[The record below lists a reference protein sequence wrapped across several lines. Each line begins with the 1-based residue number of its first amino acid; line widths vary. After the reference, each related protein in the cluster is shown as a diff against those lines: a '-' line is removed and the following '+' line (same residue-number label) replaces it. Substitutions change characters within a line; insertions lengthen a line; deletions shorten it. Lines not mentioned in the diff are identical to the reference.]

1 MTFEDAARACGII
14 AILRGVK
21 PSEVLEIGDALYE
34 AGVHI
39 VEVPLN
45 SPDPF
50 VSIAAL
56 ADRFANRMVV
66 GAGTVLDTEST
77 EKLKISG
84 GLISVS
90 PDSNPAVI
98 ASAIKLGLVPLPGV
112 FTPTEAFAA
121 IRAGATH
128 LKLFPAEAASPIT
141 VKAWKAVL
149 PKRASIYAV
158 GGVTPDNMQSWFD
171 AGCAGFGIGSN
182 IYKAGK
188 SPADVRQSAAEFV
201 AAWKALKRTQVT

>member
-1 MTFEDAARACGII
+1 MTFEDAAKACGIV

-21 PSEVLEIGDALYE
+21 PSDVLAIGNALYA
-34 AGVHI
+34 AGVRI

-56 ADRFANRMVV
+56 ADHFKTRMVV
-66 GAGTVLDTEST
+66 GAGTVLDTASVDN
-77 EKLKISG
+77 LKAAG
-84 GLISVS
+84 GAISVS
-90 PDSNPAVI
+90 PDCNPIVI
-98 ASAIKLGLVPLPGV
+98 TRAIELGLVPLPGV
-112 FTPTEAFAA
+112 FTPSEAFTA

-128 LKLFPAEAASPIT
+128 LKLFPADAASPVT

-149 PKRASIYAV
+149 PKHVRIYAV
-158 GGVTPDNMQSWFD
+158 GGVSPANMQVWSD

-182 IYKAGK
+182 VYKPGK
-188 SPADVRQSAAEFV
+188 SPEDVGRSAAEFV
-201 AAWKALKRTQVT
+201 TAWNALKRD

>member
-1 MTFEDAARACGII
+1 MTFEEAARTCGIV

-21 PSEVLEIGDALYE
+21 PSEVLGIGNALYA
-34 AGVHI
+34 AGVRI

-56 ADRFANRMVV
+56 ADHFKTRMVV
-66 GAGTVLDTEST
+66 GAGTVLDVASVDR
-77 EKLKISG
+77 LKAAG

-90 PDSNPAVI
+90 PDCNPTVI
-98 ASAIKLGLVPLPGV
+98 ARAIEQGLVPLPGV
-112 FTPTEAFAA
+112 FTPTEAFTA
-121 IRAGATH
+121 IRAGAAH
-128 LKLFPAEAASPIT
+128 LKLFPAEAASPVT

-149 PKRASIYAV
+149 PKHVSIYAV
-158 GGVTPDNMQSWFD
+158 GGVTPANMQAWSD

-182 IYKAGK
+182 IYKPGNSPEDAGK
-188 SPADVRQSAAEFV
+188 SAAEFV
-201 AAWKALKRTQVT
+201 AAWNGLKRN

>member
-1 MTFEDAARACGII
+1 MTFEEAARYCGIV

-21 PSEVLEIGDALYE
+21 PSEVMDIGNALHA
-34 AGVHI
+34 AGVRI

-56 ADRFANRMVV
+56 ADHFKGRMIV
-66 GAGTVLDTEST
+66 GAGTVLDADSV
-77 EKLKISG
+77 EKLHRAG
-84 GLISVS
+84 GQISVS
-90 PDSNPAVI
+90 PDCNPAVI
-98 ASAIKLGLVPLPGV
+98 SRAAELGLVPLPGV

-121 IRAGATH
+121 IRAGASH
-128 LKLFPAEAASPIT
+128 LKLFPAEAASPVT

-149 PKRASIYAV
+149 PKHVSVYAV
-158 GGVTPDNMQSWFD
+158 GGVTPSNMQAWAD

-182 IYKAGK
+182 IYKPGMTADDVGK
-188 SPADVRQSAAEFV
+188 AAQNFV
-201 AAWKALKRTQVT
+201 AAWNGLKGR

>member
-1 MTFEDAARACGII
+1 MTFEEAAETCGII

-21 PSEVLEIGDALYE
+21 PSEVLAIGEALFT
-34 AGVHI
+34 AGVRI

-56 ADRFANRMVV
+56 SDRFKGRLVT
-66 GAGTVLDTEST
+66 GAGTVLDVTGVER
-77 EKLKISG
+77 LKAAG
-84 GLISVS
+84 GEMSVS
-90 PDSNPAVI
+90 PDCNPAVI
-98 ASAIKLGLVPLPGV
+98 ARAAEQGLTPLPGV

-121 IRAGATH
+121 IRAGASH
-128 LKLFPAEAASPIT
+128 LKLFPAEAASPVT

-149 PKRASIYAV
+149 PKHVRLYAV
-158 GGVTPDNMQSWFD
+158 GGVTPANMLAWAD

-182 IYKAGK
+182 IYKAGM
-188 SPADVRQSAAEFV
+188 SADDVAGNAAEIV
-201 AAWKALKRTQVT
+201 SAWNGLKRE